1 MSSAPAQPSLYKRP
15 LKSLKRIS
23 GLKKTLAVAM
33 FGLLS
38 GSVMAEDLLQIYS
51 LAVNNDPRI
60 REARATFNGQ
70 HTQIDQGRSQLLP
83 TINLQATSSRD
94 TQGTDGTAPP
104 NPNGGGFGTRGPHS
118 FGNGFNTKGYS
129 LNLNQNLINFQ
140 AWYAYKALRKSDQ
153 VAALNLAEQEQQLIM
168 RVATAYF
175 DVLRAQADLTSLQ
188 AEEAAANQL
197 FEQTQQRFDVGLI
210 PITDV
215 NDSRFRSD
223 AVTVR
228 RLQAENILNQRFEAL
243 EAITGIDYTNVASLS
258 PEFPITAPET
268 SLDEWTALTR
278 DNNYALKSA
287 ELTLEA
293 RKDEARAAR
302 AALYPTLQLGMSYR
316 WNETGGL
323 NLFGTNLPN
332 INSSVGVT
340 FSAPLF
346 AGGLN
351 RARMRQAYY
360 NRDASEAVLLRTQR
374 ESTQSISNSYRT
386 VETDVR
392 AVAAQAQAIVSAQS
406 SLEANTVGAEVG
418 TRNIVDVV
426 QAQGALFQAQRD
438 YANARIQYVMDTL
451 TLKQNAGVLTPQDVI
466 DLNQWLVQ

>member
-1 MSSAPAQPSLYKRP
+1 MSAPARPSLYKRP
-15 LKSLKRIS
+15 AASLKRTS

-38 GSVMAEDLLQIYS
+38 SSVLAEDLLQIYN

-60 REARATFNGQ
+60 REARATFNAT

-83 TINLQATSSRD
+83 TINLQANSSRD

-104 NPNGGGFGTRGPHS
+104 NPDGGFGSRGPHS
-118 FGNGFNTKGYS
+118 FANGFNTKGYN
-129 LNLNQNLINFQ
+129 LNLSQNLVNFQ
-140 AWYAYKALRKSDQ
+140 AWYSYKALRKSDQ
-153 VAALNLAEQEQQLIM
+153 VAALNLADQEQQLII

-197 FEQTQQRFDVGLI
+197 LEQTQQRFDVGLI

-215 NDSRFRSD
+215 NDSRFRAD

-243 EAITGIDYTNVASLS
+243 EAITGVDYTNISTLS
-258 PEFPITAPET
+258 PEFPITPPET
-268 SLDEWTALTR
+268 SLDEWASLTR
-278 DNNYALKSA
+278 DNNFALKSA

-293 RKDEARAAR
+293 RRDEARAAR
-302 AALYPTLQLGMSYR
+302 AAMFPTLQLGMNYR

-332 INSSVGVT
+332 INSSIGVT

-374 ESTQSISNSYRT
+374 ESSQSISNSYRT

-451 TLKQNAGVLTPQDVI
+451 TLKQTAGVLTPQDVI